1 MRILVAGARSELG
14 SRTAAVLRTDGHD
27 VVGLTRGPAAAGFV
41 TADVLDADATRR
53 AVAEVA
59 PEVIVQTLNALPEKG
74 PRRAKDMAATNLLR
88 IEGTRN
94 IVDAAVKSGVRRIV
108 AESFLMAYSG
118 TPVGG
123 PPATEESAAGAKTGN
138 AGVDT
143 AIDALME
150 LERQVLGFGGI
161 VMRCGLFYGSELGS
175 SKFMAGLVRRR
186 MLPVVAGADNVM
198 SYIHIDDAAAA
209 MAAAVTHGR
218 PGNVYNVVDDEPA
231 TAADYVGELAA
242 ALGSPPPRAV
252 PRWLFRLA
260 AGRYLAAVVS
270 INLALSNAKAKE
282 QLGWTPAYPTIRDGL
297 RTTAGQSAAQLPRG
311 GPISSTGDRPQARP

>member
-1 MRILVAGARSELG
+1 MKILVAGARSDLG
-14 SRTAAVLRTDGHD
+14 SRTAALLRADGHD
-27 VVGLTRGPAAAGFV
+27 VVGLTRGPAAEGFV
-41 TADVLDADATRR
+41 TADVLDAEATRR

-74 PRRAKDMAATNLLR
+74 PRRAKDMVATNLLR
-88 IEGTRN
+88 TQGTRN
-94 IVDAAVKSGVRRIV
+94 IVDAAVKAGVRRVV

-123 PPATEESAAGAKTGN
+123 PPATEESATGAKTGN
-138 AGVDT
+138 AGIDT

-161 VMRCGLFYGSELGS
+161 VMRCGLFYGPELGS
-175 SKFMAGLVRRR
+175 SKLMAGLVRRR
-186 MLPVVAGADNVM
+186 LLPVVAGADNVV

-209 MAAAVTHGR
+209 LAAAVTRGQ
-218 PGNVYNVVDDEPA
+218 PGNVYNVGDDEPA
-231 TAADYVGELAA
+231 GAADYLRELAA
-242 ALGSPPPRAV
+242 TLGAPPPRVV

-260 AGRYLAAVVS
+260 AGSYVSAVVS

-282 QLGWTPAYPTIRDGL
+282 ELGWAPAYPTFRDGL
-297 RTTAGQSAAQLPRG
+297 RAGAAEPV
-311 GPISSTGDRPQARP
+311 A